1 MPRVKRGARRRNK
14 RKKIL
19 REAKGYWGTKSKLYR
34 AAREAV
40 MRARRFAY
48 RDRRARKREFRS
60 LWIVRIRAAARQHD
74 LSYSK
79 FIGGLKKAGVAID
92 RKIIAELAVRDKEAF
107 ARLVEKAKQF
117 VS

>member
-1 MPRVKRGARRRNK
+1 MPRVKRGAKRRNR

-48 RDRRARKREFRS
+48 RDRRARKRAFRS

-107 ARLVEKAKQF
+107 ARLAEKAKQF